1 MSSPFDFV
9 RSFTT
14 TKESLYTKE
23 ALFVSEYVPFIVNR
37 ALSNDPK
44 CTLFADALNVYPDL
58 DLKLQHDFYLYG
70 IPKMR
75 TGKMWSKKEE
85 DDTYSIDDVK
95 LVAKD
100 LNVSI
105 RRAYQLMP
113 LIDSDDIDKLRSAE
127 GGKVGRK

>member
-1 MSSPFDFV
+1 M
-9 RSFTT
+9 T

-75 TGKMWSKKEE
+75 TGKMWTKKEE
-85 DDTYSIDDVK
+85 DEQYNIEDVR

-100 LNVSI
+100 LNVSVK
-105 RRAYQLMP
+105 RAYQLMP
-113 LIDSDDIDKLRSAE
+113 LIDEEELQRLKSAE
-127 GGKVGRK
+127 GGKVGKN